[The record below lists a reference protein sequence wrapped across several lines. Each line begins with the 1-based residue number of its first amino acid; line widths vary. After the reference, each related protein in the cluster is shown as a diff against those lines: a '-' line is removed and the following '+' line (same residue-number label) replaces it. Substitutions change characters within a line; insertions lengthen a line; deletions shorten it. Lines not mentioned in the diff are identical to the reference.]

1 MKPYLSVI
9 IPAYNEAKRLPL
21 ALIDIDKYFK
31 NIDYTYEII
40 VVDNNS
46 TDETQDVIKRFSH
59 IIKNLRMI
67 ECKIPGKGA
76 AVKAGMLEAKGEY
89 RLFIDADNAI
99 KIDHLDKFWPY
110 FKQGFD
116 IIIGSIEVKDAKIE
130 EHDAGYRRI
139 LGKLAKYLIRVL
151 TIWEIH
157 DTQRAFKI
165 FPAEVAE
172 KIFPRQTIM
181 KWLFD
186 VEILI
191 IAKKLGYKIKEIP
204 VTWINPAGSKIVF
217 ADYFRS
223 LKELI
228 KIKLWIIMGKYK
240 LK

>member
-9 IPAYNEAKRLPL
+9 IPAYNEAKRLPATL
-21 ALIDIDKYFK
+21 FDLDKYFK
-31 NIDYTYEII
+31 NVDYEYEII

-46 TDETQDVIKRFSH
+46 TDATREVIERFSH
-59 IIKNLRMI
+59 IVKSLRML
-67 ECKIPGKGA
+67 ECKTLGKGA
-76 AVKAGMLEAKGEY
+76 AVQAGMLNAKGEY

-110 FKQGFD
+110 LKQNYD
-116 IIIGSIEVKDAKIE
+116 IIIGSIELKDSKIE

-139 LGKLAKYLIRVL
+139 LGKLAKYLIRAL

-165 FPAEVAE
+165 FPAEAAE
-172 KIFPRQTIM
+172 KIFSRQTVI

-186 VEILI
+186 IEILI

-204 VTWINPAGSKIVF
+204 VTWINPPESKVVF

-223 LKELI
+223 LKELM
-228 KIKLWIIMGKYK
+228 KIKWKLITGKYNIN
-240 LK
+240 